1 MPLVEEIKKQNS
13 VRNVHCNFQDDEI
26 IRNRTARDTPTSV
39 VVESSESDKNSD
51 KHLRQLK
58 KSDGLGR
65 PRRNSNSIGSQGIV
79 RVHERV
85 DKEVHTTEDDPRCIG
100 RVQTI
105 HSDDKNSDVVVPV
118 EE

>member
-1 MPLVEEIKKQNS
+1 MFTHLSVSNTIISPPQKSVCFGAAVFLVEKMNEQNG
-13 VRNVHCNFQDDEI
+13 VRKVHDGGHEKYVVLDSA
-26 IRNRTARDTPTSV
+26 ARHVPTSV

-65 PRRNSNSIGSQGIV
+65 PTRNSNSIGSQGIV

-85 DKEVHTTEDDPRCIG
+85 DKVVHTTEDG
-100 RVQTI
+100 A
-105 HSDDKNSDVVVPV
+105 
-118 EE
+118 